1 MENTIPS
8 HELHYTAE
16 GIVLRGVK
24 EVGEFSEREASLT
37 LQATSLKIRG
47 SNLKVKEVDLD
58 KGIVKITGS
67 LSAVEYGKGS
77 SGESLIKKL
86 FK

>member
-1 MENTIPS
+1 MENIITS
-8 HELHYTAE
+8 HELHYTSD
-16 GIVLRGVK
+16 GILLKGVK

-37 LQATSLKIRG
+37 LHATSLKIKG

-67 LSAVEYGKGS
+67 LSAVEYGKGGS
-77 SGESLIKKL
+77 QESLIKKL

>member
-1 MENTIPS
+1 MDNVIVN

-16 GIVLRGVK
+16 GISLKGVK
-24 EVGEFSEREASLT
+24 EVGELSEREAYLT
-37 LQATSLKIRG
+37 LHANSLKLRG

-67 LSAVEYGKGS
+67 LVLVEYGKSG